1 MMIRIGSDEVV
12 SRNTFL
18 RLKAGGESSFRFRTL
33 DTKASIELNS
43 LSGLKAYKEEIMRGT
58 RMGAYFQLKE
68 NQVIRLQVKLI
79 RNMIHK

>member
-58 RMGAYFQLKE
+58 RMGATLPIKRKSS
-68 NQVIRLQVKLI
+68 NQASSQAYQ
-79 RNMIHK
+79 NMIYK